1 VSSRTD
7 HIQIARVIGIPI
19 YLHFSWLIIFGLIA
33 WTLST
38 GYFPA
43 QSPDLPASSYWAKGL
58 VASLLFFVSI
68 LLHELG
74 HAVVARRQGLRTR
87 SITLFVFGGVAQ
99 LEKDPRDGRAEFWMA
114 AAGPVASL
122 ALAGLFYTLASLPF
136 LGPSAAAVA
145 KYLALINLMLALFNL
160 VPAFPMDGGRL
171 LRGALWGRLG
181 KARATRIASGA
192 GTLFAFLL
200 IYAGVFSLLRG
211 DSLGGLWYIL
221 IGWFIKDASL
231 SSYQQVRLDEALLGV
246 TVRDAMVQAVA
257 TIPGSGS
264 VAEAAREY
272 FMRTGY
278 GSYPVTRGEAVVG
291 LLCLKDVLRISA
303 EEREATSVQGAMR
316 PLTDA
321 LVTDPDVPLP
331 EVISRMAQA
340 GTARLLVMQGERL
353 AGLLTMNGVIRR
365 LKVRE
370 EESPRAH
377 RRRDRRPADRF
388 VSWRPEGGGAYQR
401 TSPSSTVCTAP
412 AVLSCVPGA
421 ASSAAHGSPGL

>member
-1 VSSRTD
+1 MSSRTD
-7 HIQIARVIGIPI
+7 HVQIARVIGIPI

-74 HAVVARRQGLRTR
+74 HAFVARRQGLRTL

-99 LEKDPRDGRAEFWMA
+99 LEKDPKDGRAEFWMA

-122 ALAGLFYTLASLPF
+122 ALAGLFYTLANLP
-136 LGPSAAAVA
+136 LVGASAAAVA

-171 LRGALWGRLG
+171 LRGALWGPLG

-200 IYAGVFSLLRG
+200 IFAGVFSLLRG

-231 SSYQQVRLDEALLGV
+231 SSYHQVRLDEALRGV

-272 FMRTGY
+272 FMRTGF

-291 LLCLKDVLRISA
+291 LLCLKDVLRLSA

-331 EVISRMAQA
+331 EAIARMAQA
-340 GTARLLVMQGERL
+340 GTARLLVMHGERL

-370 EESPRAH
+370 ELGRVERVA
-377 RRRDRRPADRF
+377 
-388 VSWRPEGGGAYQR
+388 G
-401 TSPSSTVCTAP
+401 
-412 AVLSCVPGA
+412 
-421 ASSAAHGSPGL
+421 

>member
-7 HIQIARVIGIPI
+7 HVQIARVIGIPI

-74 HAVVARRQGLRTR
+74 HAFVARRQGLRTL

-99 LEKDPRDGRAEFWMA
+99 LEKDPKDGRAEFWMA

-122 ALAGLFYTLASLPF
+122 ALAGLFYTLANLP
-136 LGPSAAAVA
+136 LVGASAAAVA
-145 KYLALINLMLALFNL
+145 RYLALINLMLALFNL

-171 LRGALWGRLG
+171 LRGALWGPLG

-200 IYAGVFSLLRG
+200 ISAGVFSLLRG

-231 SSYQQVRLDEALLGV
+231 SSYHQVRLDEALRGV

-272 FMRTGY
+272 FMRTGF

-291 LLCLKDVLRISA
+291 LLCLKDVLRLSA

-331 EVISRMAQA
+331 EAIARMAQA
-340 GTARLLVMQGERL
+340 GTARLLVMHGERL

-370 EESPRAH
+370 ELGRVERVA
-377 RRRDRRPADRF
+377 
-388 VSWRPEGGGAYQR
+388 G
-401 TSPSSTVCTAP
+401 
-412 AVLSCVPGA
+412 
-421 ASSAAHGSPGL
+421 

>member
-7 HIQIARVIGIPI
+7 HVQIARVIGIPI

-43 QSPDLPASSYWAKGL
+43 QAPDLPASSYWAKGL

-74 HAVVARRQGLRTR
+74 HAVVALRQGLRTR

-99 LEKDPRDGRAEFWMA
+99 LEKEPKDGRAEFWMA
-114 AAGPVASL
+114 AAGPVTSL
-122 ALAGLFYTLASLPF
+122 ALAGLFYALASLPL
-136 LGPSAAAVA
+136 LGASAVAVA

-171 LRGALWGRLG
+171 LRGALWGPLG

-200 IYAGVFSLLRG
+200 IFAGVFSLLRG

-231 SSYQQVRLDEALLGV
+231 SSYQQVRLDEALRGV

-291 LLCLKDVLRISA
+291 LLCLKDILRLSA

-316 PLTDA
+316 PLTDE

-331 EVISRMAQA
+331 EVLSRMAQA
-340 GTARLLVMQGERL
+340 GTARLLVMHGERL

-370 EESPRAH
+370 EL
-377 RRRDRRPADRF
+377 
-388 VSWRPEGGGAYQR
+388 GGE
-401 TSPSSTVCTAP
+401 
-412 AVLSCVPGA
+412 
-421 ASSAAHGSPGL
+421 PGL

>member
-1 VSSRTD
+1 MSANSRMD
-7 HIQIARVIGIPI
+7 HIQIARVMGIPI
-19 YLHFSWLIIFGLIA
+19 HLHFSWLIIFGLIV

-43 QSPDLPASSYWAKGL
+43 QYPDLPASSYWAKGL

-74 HAVVARRQGLRTR
+74 HAVVALRHGLRTR

-99 LEKDPRDGRAEFWMA
+99 LEKDPKDGRAEFWMA
-114 AAGPVASL
+114 AAGTRGEPGSSRASS
-122 ALAGLFYTLASLPF
+122 TPCASLPF
-136 LGPSAAAVA
+136 VGPSAAAVA
-145 KYLALINLMLALFNL
+145 KYLALINLILALFNL

-171 LRGALWGRLG
+171 LRGALWGSLG

-192 GTLFAFLL
+192 GTFFAFFL
-200 IYAGVFSLLRG
+200 IVAGVFSLLRG
-211 DSLGGLWYIL
+211 DALGGVWYIL

-231 SSYQQVRLDEALLGV
+231 ASYQQVRLDEALRGV
-246 TVRDAMVQAVA
+246 TVRDAMVEAVA
-257 TIPGSGS
+257 TVPSTGS

-291 LLCLKDVLRISA
+291 LLCLKDVARLSA
-303 EEREATSVQGAMR
+303 EDRESTSVQGAMR

-321 LVTDPDVPLP
+321 IVTDPDAPLP
-331 EVISRMAQA
+331 VAIARMAEA
-340 GTARLLVMQGERL
+340 GTARLLVMHGDQL
-353 AGLLTMNGVIRR
+353 VGLLTMNGVIRR

-370 EESPRAH
+370 EL
-377 RRRDRRPADRF
+377 
-388 VSWRPEGGGAYQR
+388 
-401 TSPSSTVCTAP
+401 
-412 AVLSCVPGA
+412 AV
-421 ASSAAHGSPGL
+421 

>member
-1 VSSRTD
+1 MSVSSRTD

-19 YLHFSWLIIFGLIA
+19 YLHFSWLIIFGLIV

-43 QSPDLPASSYWAKGL
+43 QYPDLPASSYWAKGL

-68 LLHELG
+68 VFHELG
-74 HAVVARRQGLRTR
+74 HAVVALRHGLRTR
-87 SITLFVFGGVAQ
+87 SITLFIFGGVAQ
-99 LEKDPRDGRAEFWMA
+99 LEKDPKDGRSEFWMA
-114 AAGPVASL
+114 AAGPLVSL
-122 ALAGLFYTLASLPF
+122 ALAGLFYTCATLPF
-136 LGPSAAAVA
+136 MGPWAAAVA
-145 KYLALINLMLALFNL
+145 KYLALINLILALFNL

-171 LRGALWGRLG
+171 LRGALWGPLG

-192 GTLFAFLL
+192 GTFFAFFL
-200 IYAGVFSLLRG
+200 IFAGVFSLLRG

-221 IGWFIKDASL
+221 IGWFIKDASAA
-231 SSYQQVRLDEALLGV
+231 SYQQVRLDEALRGV
-246 TVRDAMVQAVA
+246 TVRDAMVEAVA
-257 TIPGSGS
+257 TVPSTGS

-291 LLCLKDVLRISA
+291 LLCLKDVLRLSA

-321 LVTDPDVPLP
+321 IVTDPDAPLP
-331 EVISRMAQA
+331 VAIARMAQA
-340 GTARLLVMQGERL
+340 GTGRLLVMHGERL
-353 AGLLTMNGVIRR
+353 VGLLTTNGVVRR

-370 EESPRAH
+370 ELA
-377 RRRDRRPADRF
+377 
-388 VSWRPEGGGAYQR
+388 G
-401 TSPSSTVCTAP
+401 
-412 AVLSCVPGA
+412 
-421 ASSAAHGSPGL
+421 

>member
-1 VSSRTD
+1 MSSRTD
-7 HIQIARVIGIPI
+7 HVQIARVIGIPI

-74 HAVVARRQGLRTR
+74 HAFVARRQGLRTL

-99 LEKDPRDGRAEFWMA
+99 LEKDPKDGRAEFWMA

-122 ALAGLFYTLASLPF
+122 ALAGLFYTLANLP
-136 LGPSAAAVA
+136 LVGASAAAVA
-145 KYLALINLMLALFNL
+145 RYLALINLMLALFNL

-171 LRGALWGRLG
+171 LRGALWGPLG

-200 IYAGVFSLLRG
+200 ISAGVFSLLRG

-231 SSYQQVRLDEALLGV
+231 SSYHQVPLDEALRGV

-272 FMRTGY
+272 FMRTGF

-291 LLCLKDVLRISA
+291 LLCLKDVLRLSA

-331 EVISRMAQA
+331 EAIARMAQA
-340 GTARLLVMQGERL
+340 GTARLLVMHGERL

-370 EESPRAH
+370 ELGRVERVA
-377 RRRDRRPADRF
+377 
-388 VSWRPEGGGAYQR
+388 G
-401 TSPSSTVCTAP
+401 
-412 AVLSCVPGA
+412 
-421 ASSAAHGSPGL
+421 